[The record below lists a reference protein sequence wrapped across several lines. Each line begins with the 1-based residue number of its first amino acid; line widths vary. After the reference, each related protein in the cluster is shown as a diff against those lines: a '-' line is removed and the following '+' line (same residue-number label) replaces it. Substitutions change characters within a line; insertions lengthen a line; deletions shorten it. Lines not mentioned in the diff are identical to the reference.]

1 MIGLVIFDC
10 DGVLIDSEPVT
21 EAIMARD
28 LATRGLD
35 IAPRDCAGL
44 FTRGTM
50 QSAGEEAAK
59 RGATIP
65 ADWVTN
71 INAQVAA
78 ELARGVP
85 LLPDLWDLLHLL
97 QARGIATAIAS
108 NGPQSKM
115 RASLTPSG
123 LWDHFDGRI

>member
-35 IAPRDCAGL
+35 ITPRDCARL

-85 LLPDLWDLLHLL
+85 LLP
-97 QARGIATAIAS
+97 
-108 NGPQSKM
+108 
-115 RASLTPSG
+115 G
-123 LWDHFDGRI
+123 L